1 MIEQIRG
8 PLRISLVI
16 LSKHFGGAERHVLD
30 LANELSARDFDIQL
44 IVRSRGWM
52 NESVRRK
59 LGPSIQ
65 INCIPPILKRW
76 SLKRALDI
84 FAPDI
89 VHSHLGMASRLVSQL
104 KLDMPI
110 VATLH
115 GRFKAKDY
123 GRHNALICVAPW
135 QRETIPEEFDGI
147 VSVIPNFLGSTP
159 LQPDD
164 RTRIR
169 RSHGIPDDASVVG
182 SIGRFSREKGFDVL
196 IKAFQ
201 HAAIP
206 NSRLLLVGDGPEMPA
221 LRAMA
226 SAGVV
231 FAGWQNEAERY
242 YSSFDLFVSPSR
254 AESFGLTTLQAMQSG
269 TAIITTATEGPVW
282 LLGKDS
288 GLIVPIDDVES
299 MAQAIEK
306 LATDVNFRTQ
316 LSTQAKRKG
325 ERFRPGNLIPEII
338 NFYQRLIGQPS

>member
-1 MIEQIRG
+1 M
-8 PLRISLVI
+8 RISLVI

-30 LANELSARDFDIQL
+30 LAKELSARKLEVQL

-52 NESVRRK
+52 NENIRK
-59 LGPSIQ
+59 ELGKNIK
-65 INCIPPILKRW
+65 IDHIPPLFKHWNLKRV
-76 SLKRALDI
+76 LRT
-84 FAPDI
+84 FYPDI
-89 VHSHLGMASRLVSQL
+89 IHSHLGMTSRLVSQL
-104 KLDMPI
+104 KQDTPI

-123 GRHNALICVAPW
+123 GRHKALICVAPW
-135 QRETIPEEFDGI
+135 QQGTIPDGFDGI

-164 RTRIR
+164 RIRIR
-169 RSHGIPDDASVVG
+169 RSHDIPDGAFVVG
-182 SIGRFSREKGFDVL
+182 GIGRFSREKGFDVL

-226 SAGVV
+226 SAGVI

-282 LLGKDS
+282 LLGVDS
-288 GLIVPIDDVES
+288 GLTVPIDDIEN

-306 LATDVNFRTQ
+306 LASDVALRTQ
-316 LSTQAKRKG
+316 LSAQAKIKA
-325 ERFRPGNLIPEII
+325 ECFRPENIIPKLV
-338 NFYQRLIGQPS
+338 NVYQRLIGQPS